1 MTTISKQ
8 LNLSLAH
15 EAMFSVADA
24 AGVQVI
30 CREGSLWVTV
40 DKDLRDIVL
49 APGESFT
56 TPQHRRVLIFAL
68 QPASL
73 SLVPAPLV
81 PSIWQ
86 RGKKSR
92 AVSAS
97 LTLQPA

>member
-49 APGESFT
+49 AAGENFT

-68 QPASL
+68 QSASL

-81 PSIWQ
+81 PSIWR

-92 AVSAS
+92 AASAS